1 MAAQLPVGAKGARM
15 SPAKPKPTYT
25 IERLRAERKAGD
37 GDIPERPAVEDEP
50 VSAVSNEELMAAIQ
64 ELHAEVRRR
73 AGAEDAAEASIPNP
87 EGTPLEDFGLE
98 REVQIEIARMVRMIA
113 NAKMELAT
121 IRHPMGGGEDDRLL
135 DASSQLEVIIPAT
148 EKATHEILEA
158 TEEVEKILNEIGEL
172 TRDDTEVQHLA
183 EKAGMHLVSVLE
195 ACNFQDIT
203 GQRINKV
210 IGTMRFLE
218 ERIAAL
224 IDIWGADAF
233 TDLPV
238 AQAGAEVSE
247 DESLLNGPQLE
258 NEGISQNEI
267 DALFA

>member
-1 MAAQLPVGAKGARM
+1 M
-15 SPAKPKPTYT
+15 STATPKATYT
-25 IERLRAERKAGD
+25 IERLRAQRKA
-37 GDIPERPAVEDEP
+37 EDAAEAAEP
-50 VSAVSNEELMAAIQ
+50 VVAEPLPEGAVSNEELMAAIK
-64 ELHAEVRRR
+64 ELHSELRRR
-73 AGAEDAAEASIPNP
+73 ADTEQAVSTSVPNP
-87 EGTPLEDFGLE
+87 DGACLEGFGLE

-121 IRHPMGGGEDDRLL
+121 IRHPMGSEDEDRLQE
-135 DASSQLEVIIPAT
+135 ASSQLEVIIPAT

-158 TEEVEKILNEIGEL
+158 TEEIEKILNEIGEL
-172 TRDDTEVQHLA
+172 TRDDTDVQQLA
-183 EKAGMHLVSVLE
+183 EKAGMHLVAVLE

-210 IGTMRFLE
+210 IKTMRFLE

-224 IDIWGADAF
+224 IDIWGAEAF

-238 AQAGAEVSE
+238 GQAEAAATDE

>member
-1 MAAQLPVGAKGARM
+1 M
-15 SPAKPKPTYT
+15 SPATPKPTYT
-25 IERLRAERKAGD
+25 IERLRAERQAGEAD
-37 GDIPERPAVEDEP
+37 PVERAVAEADP
-50 VSAVSNEELMAAIQ
+50 VSAATNEELMAAIR

-73 AGAEDAAEASIPNP
+73 SGTEEAADSSVTNP
-87 EGTPLEDFGLE
+87 LGPCLEDFGLE
-98 REVQIEIARMVRMIA
+98 REIQIEIARMVRMIA
-113 NAKMELAT
+113 NAKMELPT
-121 IRHPMGGGEDDRLL
+121 IRHPMGGEDEDRLQE
-135 DASSQLEVIIPAT
+135 ASSQLEVIIPAT

-158 TEEVEKILNEIGEL
+158 TEQVEKILNEIGEL
-172 TRDDTEVQHLA
+172 TRDDTEVQQLA

-224 IDIWGADAF
+224 IDIWGAEAF

-238 AQAGAEVSE
+238 TQPGSEAEAGE

-258 NEGISQNEI
+258 SEGISQNEI

>member
-1 MAAQLPVGAKGARM
+1 MP
-15 SPAKPKPTYT
+15 PATPKATYT
-25 IERLRAERKAGD
+25 IERLRAEHRGEGVPAGNSAASAAE
-37 GDIPERPAVEDEP
+37 PE
-50 VSAVSNEELMAAIQ
+50 SAVSNEELLAAIR
-64 ELHAEVRRR
+64 ELHTEFRRR
-73 AGAEDAAEASIPNP
+73 SAGEAG
-87 EGTPLEDFGLE
+87 ETPSSVETDGPCLEDFGLE

-113 NAKMELAT
+113 NAKMELAS
-121 IRHPMGGGEDDRLL
+121 IRHPMGAEEDDRLQ

-172 TRDDTEVQHLA
+172 TRDDTDVQQLA

-224 IDIWGADAF
+224 IDIWGAEAF

-238 AQAGAEVSE
+238 AQADADAEDG
-247 DESLLNGPQLE
+247 DERDLLNGPQLE

>member
-1 MAAQLPVGAKGARM
+1 M
-15 SPAKPKPTYT
+15 SPAKPKATYT
-25 IERLRAERKAGD
+25 IERLRAQRQAD
-37 GDIPERPAVEDEP
+37 GTESAEP
-50 VSAVSNEELMAAIQ
+50 VTSDPSSGQGPMSSVTNDELLAAIQ
-64 ELHAEVRRR
+64 ELSAEIRRR
-73 AGAEDAAEASIPNP
+73 SGSDAAADTSVNNP
-87 EGTPLEDFGLE
+87 TGACLEDFGLE

-121 IRHPMGGGEDDRLL
+121 IRHPMGGEEDDRLQE
-135 DASSQLEVIIPAT
+135 ASSQLEVIIPAT

-158 TEEVEKILNEIGEL
+158 TEQVEKILNEIGEL
-172 TRDDTEVQHLA
+172 TRDDGDVQLLA

-210 IGTMRFLE
+210 IKTMRFLE
-218 ERIAAL
+218 ERIASL
-224 IDIWGADAF
+224 IDIWGAEAF

-238 AQAGAEVSE
+238 TQADGTAGD
-247 DESLLNGPQLE
+247 DENLLNGPQIE